1 MLKKTFLTFLFTLF
15 FGLFILSGLSF
26 SQEGRLG
33 YIDSMRLRTEYKE
46 FTEAQ
51 AKFDKEVMSWEAQA
65 DSMKKEI
72 DSLEADLD
80 NLKLILSEEKKKEK
94 EEFLETKKLAYHKF
108 TEDIF
113 APNGKVEKRNAE
125 LTKPILDKI
134 NKVLEKIALENN
146 FDIIFD
152 SVNGNI
158 AYAKE
163 ALDLTDKVLEE
174 LEKLE

>member
-1 MLKKTFLTFLFTLF
+1 MLKKVFLTLF
-15 FGLFILSGLSF
+15 FSLSFGLFVVSEISF

-46 FTEAQ
+46 FKEAQ
-51 AKFDKEVMSWEAQA
+51 AKFDKEVSSWEAQA

-72 DSLEADLD
+72 DSLQVDLD
-80 NLKLILSEEKKKEK
+80 NLKLILSDEKKKEK
-94 EEFLETKKLAYHKF
+94 EEFLENKKLAYQKF

-113 APNGKVEKRNAE
+113 APGGKIEKRNAE

-134 NKVLEKIALENN
+134 NKALEKIAEENN

-158 AYAKE
+158 AYAKN

>member
-1 MLKKTFLTFLFTLF
+1 MLKKFFLTFFFTLS
-15 FGLFILSGLSF
+15 FGLLILSGLSF

-33 YIDSMRLRTEYKE
+33 YIDSMRLRIEYKE
-46 FTEAQ
+46 FIEAQ

-65 DSMKKEI
+65 DSMKKEN
-72 DSLEADLD
+72 DSLQAEFD
-80 NLKLILSEEKKKEK
+80 NMELILSPEKKKEK
-94 EEFLETKKLAYHKF
+94 EELLEKKKLAYHKF

-113 APNGKVEKRNAE
+113 APGGKIEKRSAE

-158 AYAKE
+158 AYAKK

>member
-1 MLKKTFLTFLFTLF
+1 MLKKIAFTLF
-15 FGLFILSGLSF
+15 SLLLIYMFNSGISF
-26 SQEGRLG
+26 SQVGRIG

-51 AKFDKEVMSWEAQA
+51 VKFDKEVVEWEAQA

-72 DSLEADLD
+72 DSLQTEFDKI
-80 NLKLILSEEKKKEK
+80 KLILSEEKKKER
-94 EEFLETKKLAYHKF
+94 ENFLDEKNLAYNKF
-108 TEDIF
+108 TEEIF
-113 APNGKVEKRNAE
+113 APGGKIEKRNAE

-134 NKVLEKIALENN
+134 NQVLEKVALENN

-158 AYAKE
+158 AYAKKTI
-163 ALDLTDKVLEE
+163 DLTDKVLEE